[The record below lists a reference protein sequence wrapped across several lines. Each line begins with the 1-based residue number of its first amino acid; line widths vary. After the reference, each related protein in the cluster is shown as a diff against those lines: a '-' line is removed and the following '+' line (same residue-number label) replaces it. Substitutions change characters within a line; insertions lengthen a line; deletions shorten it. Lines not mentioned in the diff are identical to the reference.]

1 MLVAR
6 PYRPTTRPL
15 VSEVCPA
22 TQRTTNLDFSVVI
35 QSPIEADGAAP
46 IEQFMPQRDAGFLL
60 NIAQSRKISLKSN
73 GRNIKTRIPRVS
85 MRSGPSPWG
94 ENSGH
99 LGWKR
104 CCDNVRLSKVRKLAV
119 REKLEARRR
128 LGRFALTA
136 SSLSLRFSFTWVEKG
151 GPSVQNAGA
160 HKLWNAIDRA
170 RSCGRT

>member
-85 MRSGPSPWG
+85 NAKRSESLGRELGPSWM
-94 ENSGH
+94 E
-99 LGWKR
+99 
-104 CCDNVRLSKVRKLAV
+104 
-119 REKLEARRR
+119 
-128 LGRFALTA
+128 TM
-136 SSLSLRFSFTWVEKG
+136 LR
-151 GPSVQNAGA
+151 
-160 HKLWNAIDRA
+160 
-170 RSCGRT
+170 

>member
-1 MLVAR
+1 MPGRTVPLLVLSYLR
-6 PYRPTTRPL
+6 FVPQHT
-15 VSEVCPA
+15 VK
-22 TQRTTNLDFSVVI
+22 QRTTNLDFSVVI
-35 QSPIEADGAAP
+35 QSPIEADGGAP
-46 IEQFMPQRDAGFLL
+46 IEQFMPQRDAGFLV

-136 SSLSLRFSFTWVEKG
+136 LFQICRSSL
-151 GPSVQNAGA
+151 
-160 HKLWNAIDRA
+160 
-170 RSCGRT
+170 